1 MKKLQQT
8 FFKLNLRVLLLITIF
23 VTPLPAQH
31 PNINQDKGNVF
42 QPGVMHPGPWVTMT
56 NGEIWPKP
64 KYQEKYSS
72 FLVLNIKD
80 FKIKVRQFFST
91 YNTLERKIINIKF

>member
-1 MKKLQQT
+1 MKEFQRI
-8 FFKLNLRVLLLITIF
+8 FFKIKLRVLLLITF
-23 VTPLPAQH
+23 FATPLPAQR
-31 PNINQDKGNVF
+31 PNINKDKGNVF
-42 QPGVMHPGPWVTMT
+42 QPGVMHPGSWVTMT

-80 FKIKVRQFFST
+80 FKIKVRQFLSSF
-91 YNTLERKIINIKF
+91 NTLEQ